1 METTMTT
8 FNTKTASKTLATAV
22 AALTLAG
29 SIAASSGE
37 AQARPRFGT
46 ALGIGIVAGTLIG
59 AAAASN
65 AYASPACV
73 SGPAYDD
80 CRYVERYNRWGHL
93 RVVKVCDVAPY

>member
-1 METTMTT
+1 METAMTKFST
-8 FNTKTASKTLATAV
+8 KTLATAL

-29 SIAASSGE
+29 TIAASSGE

-46 ALGIGIVAGTLIG
+46 ALGIGIIAGTLIG

-65 AYASPACV
+65 AYA
-73 SGPAYDD
+73 GPAYVSDPGYGD

>member
-1 METTMTT
+1 METKMTA
-8 FNTKTASKTLATAV
+8 FSTKTLTTAL

-29 SIAASSGE
+29 TIAASSGE

-46 ALGIGIVAGTLIG
+46 ALGIGLVAGTLIG

-65 AYASPACV
+65 AYASPTYV
-73 SGPAYDD
+73 SAYGD

-93 RVVKVCDVAPY
+93 RVVKVCDVAPF

>member
-1 METTMTT
+1 MTK
-8 FNTKTASKTLATAV
+8 FSTKTLTTAL
-22 AALTLAG
+22 AALTLAATF
-29 SIAASSGE
+29 AATSGE

-65 AYASPACV
+65 AYG
-73 SGPAYDD
+73 GPAYISDPGYGD

>member
-1 METTMTT
+1 MFKKTLTTAL
-8 FNTKTASKTLATAV
+8 TALTLATAFT
-22 AALTLAG
+22 AA
-29 SIAASSGE
+29 SGE

-59 AAAASN
+59 AAAASH
-65 AYASPACV
+65 AYA
-73 SGPAYDD
+73 GPTYVTGGYGE

>member
-1 METTMTT
+1 MT
-8 FNTKTASKTLATAV
+8 NKSKTASKTVAAAL

-29 SIAASSGE
+29 TLATTSSE

-59 AAAASN
+59 AAAASH
-65 AYASPACV
+65 AYA
-73 SGPAYDD
+73 GPTYVTGGYGE

>member
-1 METTMTT
+1 MTNK
-8 FNTKTASKTLATAV
+8 FSTKTLTAAL

-29 SIAASSGE
+29 ALAATSGE

-59 AAAASN
+59 VAAASH
-65 AYASPACV
+65 AYA
-73 SGPAYDD
+73 GPTYVTGGYGE

-93 RVVKVCDVAPY
+93 RVVKICDVAPY

>member
-1 METTMTT
+1 MTT
-8 FNTKTASKTLATAV
+8 LSTKTLTTAL
-22 AALTLAG
+22 AALTLAATF
-29 SIAASSGE
+29 AASSGE

-65 AYASPACV
+65 AYA
-73 SGPAYDD
+73 GPSYAYGYRD

-93 RVVKVCDVAPY
+93 RVVKVCDVGY